1 MKKILAGILIFD
13 MLLGI
18 LCLAVGTERYAEQK
32 SYGTYIETDTGV
44 CGTSGEPKKIALTFD
59 DGPHPVHTP
68 EILDILAE
76 YGIKATF
83 FVIGE
88 NATWYGDLVKTEYE
102 SGHEIGNHTYSHHM
116 NLKKLSYDGIC
127 AEIENA
133 ENVIYENIEY
143 RTKLLRPPG
152 GIYSDTLLRAAADN
166 DYNIICWSVDT
177 RDWAHTPTDEIVKNV
192 LSSVKEGDIIL
203 FHDYVSGESPTPAA
217 LKQIIPTLLDEGYNF
232 VTVSELMTMG

>member
-1 MKKILAGILIFD
+1 MMNKRKKIITT
-13 MLLGI
+13 
-18 LCLAVGTERYAEQK
+18 AVALVITMC
-32 SYGTYIETDTGV
+32 T
-44 CGTSGEPKKIALTFD
+44 CGAYPAAASDVIYSCQSSKKNIALTFD

>member
-1 MKKILAGILIFD
+1 MSSLFFVRTKASDIIYSCQSSKKN
-13 MLLGI
+13 
-18 LCLAVGTERYAEQK
+18 
-32 SYGTYIETDTGV
+32 
-44 CGTSGEPKKIALTFD
+44 IALTFD

-102 SGHEIGNHTYSHHM
+102 NGHEIGNHTYSHHM

-127 AEIENA
+127 GEIEDA
-133 ENVIYENIEY
+133 EEAIYENIEY

-166 DYNIICWSVDT
+166 DYTIICWSVDT

-192 LSSVKEGDIIL
+192 MSSVKEGDIIL
-203 FHDYVSGESPTPAA
+203 FHDYVSGNSPTPDA
-217 LKQIIPTLLDEGYNF
+217 LRQLIPALLDEGYNF
-232 VTVSELMTMG
+232 VTVSELIAMG

>member
-1 MKKILAGILIFD
+1 MKKKILSIALV
-13 MLLGI
+13 LLLSNFVTVKTNASDI
-18 LCLAVGTERYAEQK
+18 IYSCQ
-32 SYGTYIETDTGV
+32 S
-44 CGTSGEPKKIALTFD
+44 SKKNIALTFD

-102 SGHEIGNHTYSHHM
+102 NGHEIGNHTYSHHM

-127 AEIENA
+127 GEIEDA
-133 ENVIYENIEY
+133 EEAIYENIEY

-166 DYNIICWSVDT
+166 DYTIICWSVDT
-177 RDWAHTPTDEIVKNV
+177 RDWAHTPTAEIVKNV
-192 LSSVKEGDIIL
+192 MSSVKEGDIIL
-203 FHDYVSGESPTPAA
+203 FHDYVSGNSPTPDA
-217 LKQIIPTLLDEGYNF
+217 LRQLIPALLDEGYNF
-232 VTVSELMTMG
+232 VTVSELIAMG

>member
-1 MKKILAGILIFD
+1 MKKTLISISLV
-13 MLLGI
+13 LLLSSAFAAPAKASDI
-18 LCLAVGTERYAEQK
+18 IYSCQ
-32 SYGTYIETDTGV
+32 SN
-44 CGTSGEPKKIALTFD
+44 KKNIALTFD

-88 NATWYGDLVKTEYE
+88 NAEWYGDLVKTEYE
-102 SGHEIGNHTYSHHM
+102 NGHEIGNHTYSHHM
-116 NLKKLSYDGIC
+116 NLKKLSYDGIRG
-127 AEIENA
+127 EIENA
-133 ENVIYENIEY
+133 EEAIYENIEY

-166 DYNIICWSVDT
+166 DYTIICWSVDT

-203 FHDYVSGESPTPAA
+203 FHDYVSGNSPTPDA
-217 LKQIIPTLLDEGYNF
+217 LRQIIPALLNEGYNF
-232 VTVSELMTMG
+232 VTVSELIAMG

>member
-1 MKKILAGILIFD
+1 MMNKRKKIITA
-13 MLLGI
+13 
-18 LCLAVGTERYAEQK
+18 AVALVITMC
-32 SYGTYIETDTGV
+32 T
-44 CGTSGEPKKIALTFD
+44 CGAYPAAASDVIYSCQSSKKNIALTFD

-133 ENVIYENIEY
+133 ENVIYENIE
-143 RTKLLRPPG
+143 
-152 GIYSDTLLRAAADN
+152 
-166 DYNIICWSVDT
+166 CWSVDT

>member
-1 MKKILAGILIFD
+1 MIYSCQSSKKN
-13 MLLGI
+13 
-18 LCLAVGTERYAEQK
+18 
-32 SYGTYIETDTGV
+32 
-44 CGTSGEPKKIALTFD
+44 IALTFD

-217 LKQIIPTLLDEGYNF
+217 LKQIIPILLDEGYNF

>member
-1 MKKILAGILIFD
+1 MKKIISIFLVCILLNLFAGGANASDIIYS
-13 MLLGI
+13 
-18 LCLAVGTERYAEQK
+18 CQ
-32 SYGTYIETDTGV
+32 SN
-44 CGTSGEPKKIALTFD
+44 KKNIALTFD

-76 YGIKATF
+76 YGVKATF

-102 SGHEIGNHTYSHHM
+102 NGHEIGNHTYSHHM

-127 AEIENA
+127 GEIEDA
-133 ENVIYENIEY
+133 EEAIYENIEY

-166 DYNIICWSVDT
+166 DYTIICWSVDT
-177 RDWAHTPTDEIVKNV
+177 RDWAHTPTNEIVKNV
-192 LSSVKEGDIIL
+192 MSSVKEGDIIL
-203 FHDYVSGESPTPAA
+203 FHDYVSGNSPTPDA
-217 LKQIIPTLLDEGYNF
+217 LRQIIPAMLDEGYNF
-232 VTVSELMTMG
+232 VTVSELIAME